1 MIGLV
6 LRARDKSYVAV
17 YSVYEPPDPPSDR
30 IDRAE
35 GMVFVKDGFTW
46 SAALL
51 PPLWLA
57 AQRSWIGLGIYLAAA
72 TVLAGALWALGVHAE
87 WITLAVLALNVL
99 IGFEASGLERW
110 ALELAGWNEAGT
122 VSGRNRA
129 ECERRFFDIWLA
141 GVPALAGAGSGG
153 ADGAKG
159 MDEDCGRRPGA
170 RLPLLGRLWRGAHA

>member
-6 LRARDKSYVAV
+6 LRARDRSYVAV
-17 YSVYEPPDPPSDR
+17 YSVYEPPNPPADR

-57 AQRSWIGLGIYLAAA
+57 AQRGWIGLGIYLAAA

-99 IGFEASGLERW
+99 IGFEASGLQRW

-122 VSGRNRA
+122 VSGRSRA
-129 ECERRFFDIWLA
+129 ECERRFFDILLA
-141 GVPALAGAGSGG
+141 GVPAVAGSGG
-153 ADGAKG
+153 PDGSSG
-159 MDEDCGRRPGA
+159 ISVDRGRDESA